1 MSAGP
6 GHAAGAPALRPAA
19 ARGRWHRDGIE
30 ATEAFSRGGDID
42 CDWMGWG
49 VLRVLSR
56 QSWAP
61 GAARDDGRV
70 ANMERL
76 VLVLDGVLDVDC
88 GDLGRHRL
96 EAGGMVWMGS
106 GHGMASRLANASATA
121 SLQILEC
128 WLQPDR
134 VNAAPALEVRA
145 GGFPGVS
152 EAVAR
157 ESSADA
163 DAWITLAAAA
173 GAGDSLPLRQRAR
186 IMGAGV
192 DAGAILALP
201 AGSAGRCWLEVLDGG
216 VIVDG
221 VQLAAGDGLGWPV
234 QGAGTPV
241 ALVGAAPTT
250 ARVLLFQLP
259 A

>member
-6 GHAAGAPALRPAA
+6 GHAAGAPGLRPAA
-19 ARGRWHRDGIE
+19 ARGRWRRDGIE

-42 CDWMGWG
+42 RDWMGWG

-56 QSWAP
+56 QTWAP
-61 GAARDDGRV
+61 AAVRDDGRV

-88 GDLGRHRL
+88 GDLGRHRV
-96 EAGGMVWMGS
+96 ERGGALWMGS

-121 SLQILEC
+121 SLRILEC

-134 VNAAPALEVRA
+134 VNAAPAVEVRA
-145 GGFPGVS
+145 GGLPGAP
-152 EAVAR
+152 EAVTR
-157 ESSADA
+157 ESTAGTG
-163 DAWITLAAAA
+163 AWITLAAAA

-186 IMGAGV
+186 IMVAGV
-192 DAGAILALP
+192 DAGATLALA
-201 AGSAGRCWLEVLDGG
+201 AGGAGRCWLEVLDGA
-216 VIVDG
+216 VIADG
-221 VQLAAGDGLGWPV
+221 VRLVAGDGFGWPL
-234 QGAGTPV
+234 QGAGEPV
-241 ALVGAAPTT
+241 ALVGDAPTT
-250 ARVLLFQLP
+250 ARVLLLQLP